1 MTYLVCVLIVYNHD
15 TYHRKVFTWYCVRSI
30 DVASFY
36 YFPIKFKM
44 LRSLVFF
51 WSFILLL
58 LVIKTKVT
66 DYVLMNK
73 VECRRRIQQDD
84 RRNRTTSD
92 TAITHTQDHSL
103 SRLGTGT
110 SIECGVVKLILW
122 GQILIVI
129 HILRFHPL

>member
-1 MTYLVCVLIVYNHD
+1 
-15 TYHRKVFTWYCVRSI
+15 
-30 DVASFY
+30 
-36 YFPIKFKM
+36 
-44 LRSLVFF
+44 
-51 WSFILLL
+51 
-58 LVIKTKVT
+58 VIKTKVT

-73 VECRRRIQQDD
+73 AECRRRIQQDD

-92 TAITHTQDHSL
+92 TAITNTQDHSL

-110 SIECGVVKLILW
+110 SIESGVVKLILR